1 LSLIFL
7 KTWHWVFQQYHCWK
21 IHDLIVTNNS
31 VLNFDNGNSTWEW
44 IKYPKFKEIQIWP
57 HIIEFPWF
65 KRIYCCP
72 MCRYH
77 CHFFTTVFVSG
88 FVRRHFPF
96 VWEKEYFVWDFLTGL
111 YGPVRKKMTFPGGFF
126 SLWILYFF
134 RSGTWVYLGSAREK
148 PLIFSLWNHSHL
160 DFYNSLANFF
170 GSQNRVPKTNFTI
183 EHTV

>member
-1 LSLIFL
+1 MSLIFL

-44 IKYPKFKEIQIWP
+44 IKYPKIKEIQIWP

-96 VWEKEYFVWDFLTGL
+96 VWEKEYFGWDFLTGL

-126 SLWILYFF
+126 SLWL
-134 RSGTWVYLGSAREK
+134 
-148 PLIFSLWNHSHL
+148 LWRVKVL
-160 DFYNSLANFF
+160 NFF
-170 GSQNRVPKTNFTI
+170 SQINSYDSISTSL
-183 EHTV
+183 